1 MAITALNAASTALSA
16 LNTQLDVIAINLAN
30 ANTMGFKGS
39 RVNFQDLIY
48 MEQAQPGT
56 ENANGDQRPTGL
68 YVGLG
73 VKISGTQVDF
83 KQGSL
88 LSTGR
93 TLDVAIEG
101 QGFMRVLVE
110 PDRSPS
116 GQAYTRAGN
125 LLLNRDGELVMA
137 NDEGRRLD
145 PPITIPPDAT
155 SLTIG
160 TDGRVLVLQPGATE
174 PAEVGQIELTAFVN
188 PAGLKQLGEN
198 LFVESAASGA
208 PITGNAGEEGRGLI
222 RQGFLE
228 GSNVDPTK
236 ELIELIRAQRAFE
249 MNSQTIRTAD
259 EALRTISQLRR

>member
-1 MAITALNAASTALSA
+1 MAITALNSASTALSA

-48 MEQAQPGT
+48 LEQAQPGT

-83 KQGSL
+83 SQGSL
-88 LSTGR
+88 LSTNR
-93 TLDVAIEG
+93 PLDVAIEG
-101 QGFMRVLVE
+101 QGFLRVLIE

-116 GQAYTRAGN
+116 GQAFTRAGN
-125 LLLNRDGELVMA
+125 LLVNSNGELVMA

-145 PPITIPPDAT
+145 PPITLPPDT
-155 SLTIG
+155 ISMTIG

-174 PAEVGQIELTAFVN
+174 PTEVGQIEVTAFIN

-198 LFVESAASGA
+198 LYVESAASGP
-208 PITGNAGEEGRGLI
+208 PITGTGGEEGRGLV

-228 GSNVDPTK
+228 ASNVDPTK

-249 MNSQTIRTAD
+249 MNSQTIRAAD
-259 EALRTISQLRR
+259 ESLRTIAQLRR